1 VNIKL
6 EKAAEIIL
14 RGGLVV
20 YPTETFYALGANAL
34 NKKAVEEI
42 FRVKKRPLSKPIPII
57 IADKSWLKD
66 IVIEVPEVAIH
77 LIKKYWPGPLTIVFR
92 ASNKLP
98 SNLTGGTGK
107 IGIRVCSHPLAQRL
121 VSLVKV
127 PITATSAN
135 ISGEPPPNSIES
147 ISLKGIDIIDGGSV
161 LGRVPSTIIDVTSTP
176 PVILRQGAI
185 KITYLKI

>member
-1 VNIKL
+1 MNIKL

-135 ISGEPPPNSIES
+135 ISGKPPPNSIES
-147 ISLKGIDIIDGGSV
+147 ISLNGIDIIDGGPV

>member
-1 VNIKL
+1 MNIKL

-147 ISLKGIDIIDGGSV
+147 ISLNGIDIIDGGPV

-185 KITYLKI
+185 KIT

>member
-66 IVIEVPEVAIH
+66 LVIEVPEVAIH

-147 ISLKGIDIIDGGSV
+147 VSLNGIDIIDGGPV

>member
-20 YPTETFYALGANAL
+20 YPTDTFYALGANAL

-147 ISLKGIDIIDGGSV
+147 VSLNGIDIIDGGPV

>member
-1 VNIKL
+1 MNIKL

-66 IVIEVPEVAIH
+66 LVIEVPEVAIH

-147 ISLKGIDIIDGGSV
+147 VSLNGIDIIDGGPV

>member
-1 VNIKL
+1 MNIKL

-121 VSLVKV
+121 VSLVNV

-135 ISGEPPPNSIES
+135 ISGKPPPNSIES
-147 ISLKGIDIIDGGSV
+147 ISLKGIDIIDGGPV

>member
-1 VNIKL
+1 MNIKL

-20 YPTETFYALGANAL
+20 YPTDTFYALGANAL

-147 ISLKGIDIIDGGSV
+147 VSLNGIDIIDGGPV

>member
-147 ISLKGIDIIDGGSV
+147 VSLNGIDIIDGGPV

>member
-1 VNIKL
+1 MNIKL

-147 ISLKGIDIIDGGSV
+147 ISLNGIDIIDGGPV

>member
-1 VNIKL
+1 MNIKL

-66 IVIEVPEVAIH
+66 LVIEVPEVAIH

-147 ISLKGIDIIDGGSV
+147 ISLNGIDIIDGGPV

>member
-42 FRVKKRPLSKPIPII
+42 FKVKKRPLSKPIPII

-121 VSLVKV
+121 VSLVNV

-147 ISLKGIDIIDGGSV
+147 ISLNGIDIIDGGPV

>member
-1 VNIKL
+1 MNIKL

-147 ISLKGIDIIDGGSV
+147 VSLNGIDIIDGGPV

>member
-1 VNIKL
+1 MNIKL

-135 ISGEPPPNSIES
+135 ISGEPPPNSIDS
-147 ISLKGIDIIDGGSV
+147 ISLNGIDIIDGGPV

>member
-121 VSLVKV
+121 VSLVNV

-135 ISGEPPPNSIES
+135 ISGKPPPNSIES
-147 ISLKGIDIIDGGSV
+147 ISLQGIDIIDGGPV

>member
-1 VNIKL
+1 MNIKL

-135 ISGEPPPNSIES
+135 ISGKPPPNSIES

>member
-1 VNIKL
+1 MNIKL

-42 FRVKKRPLSKPIPII
+42 FKVKKRPLSKPIPII

-121 VSLVKV
+121 VSLVNV

-147 ISLKGIDIIDGGSV
+147 ISLNGIDIIDGGPV